1 MIQIKISSDFTNKPG
16 GRYISEGPYSGE
28 EFRKK
33 LLLPAYDKAL
43 NSNEKLRVDLDG
55 CYGFATSFL
64 EEAFGGLV
72 REVKSKKIIE
82 MLEIVTEDRPG
93 LIDKVLDF
101 IKNADA

>member
-16 GRYISEGPYSGE
+16 GRYITEGPYSGE

-33 LLLPAYDKAL
+33 ILLPAYVKAL
-43 NSNEKLRVDLDG
+43 SVNDKLIVDLDD

-72 REVKSKKIIE
+72 REVKSKRI
-82 MLEIVTEDRPG
+82 LEFLVLVTEDRPG
-93 LIDKVLDF
+93 LIDKVIDY
-101 IKNADA
+101 INNADA